1 MQEQPSYYATIPA
14 DVRYAD
20 IPAQAKL
27 LYGELTTLTNKMG
40 YCWATNQYFANL
52 YGMTEEN
59 ISRLLKKLE
68 DKGFIKQEYDFTQ
81 DNKSRRKIYLI
92 KTEPCQKCQGSLDKN
107 VKASLDKN
115 VKHNN
120 TSMNNTSEYK
130 VSKKE
135 ANQMSYNQIIKTYF
149 NDKEIQDVI
158 TEYIKMRKL
167 IKKPLTN
174 YGLKLACEKLIK
186 EFKQNEWVAVVQQ
199 SIMNNWQGLYPLK
212 KSNSQDLKDKARE
225 AYIKDVALKE
235 KKEKGFI
242 GKLENINNKANKMQD
257 FLGGKL
263 NDTRRSELIT
273 QNDKCL
279 LPNKENT

>member
-1 MQEQPSYYATIPA
+1 MVQVEAPNYYAIIPA

-59 ISRLLKKLE
+59 ISRLFKKLE
-68 DKGFIKQEYDFTQ
+68 DKSFIKQEYDFTQ

-135 ANQMSYNQIIKTYF
+135 AEQMSYNQIVKNYF
-149 NDKEIQDVI
+149 QDKEMQNTI
-158 TEYIKMRKL
+158 TEFIKMRKL
-167 IKKPLTN
+167 IKKPITN
-174 YGLKLACEKLIK
+174 YGLKLICDKLVK
-186 EFKQNEWVAVVQQ
+186 DFKQEERIAVVQQ

-212 KSNSQDLKDKARE
+212 KSNSQELKDKARE
-225 AYIKDVALKE
+225 IYIQKNQDNSKSEEIHRAFEGARELKA
-235 KKEKGFI
+235 KWNTS
-242 GKLENINNKANKMQD
+242 KLED
-257 FLGGKL
+257 S
-263 NDTRRSELIT
+263 R
-273 QNDKCL
+273 
-279 LPNKENT
+279 